1 MPNNQNNNKKKAGQY
16 KSLAE
21 SYFGDEINHELRQLI
36 DLAVRKQFDTQQ
48 FVERFANTHYF
59 RQKFPGLIER
69 GGSIANGLTGQ
80 QGAQVNAST
89 LGQAIAHYRT
99 ALDQT
104 QQLAQTYGYHNFGK
118 DQFAKLLQDETSPD
132 EFKAR
137 LAAVET
143 VDANPQLK
151 EAYEAQLRASGQKV
165 TGNAAYKAALS
176 MGDKGFL
183 NLYEGAQ
190 YQTQLGLSREEAA
203 AAAKS
208 SPVEATQQ
216 SLDQVV
222 AFARQNLQSIGPEL
236 QAQGITTP
244 QLVKILNNP
253 SAYAADIDKI
263 KNIQAQ
269 RQSQYGRPVPGAYG
283 QQGTGGLSQYPQQR
297 EQSYG

>member
-1 MPNNQNNNKKKAGQY
+1 MPQNNNKKKKVNELTQLV
-16 KSLAE
+16 KQEL
-21 SYFGDEINHELRQLI
+21 GDTLTHEIRDLI
-36 DLAVRKQFDTQQ
+36 DAAVRRQWDTQQ
-48 FVERFANTHYF
+48 FFQRVVNTKYF
-59 RQKFPGLIER
+59 RQKFPGLIEQN
-69 GGSIANGLTGQ
+69 GTIANGLTGQ
-80 QGAQVNAST
+80 QGASVSAST

-269 RQSQYGRPVPGAYG
+269 RQAQFGRPVPGTYG
-283 QQGTGGLSQYPQQR
+283 QQGQGGLSQYPQQR